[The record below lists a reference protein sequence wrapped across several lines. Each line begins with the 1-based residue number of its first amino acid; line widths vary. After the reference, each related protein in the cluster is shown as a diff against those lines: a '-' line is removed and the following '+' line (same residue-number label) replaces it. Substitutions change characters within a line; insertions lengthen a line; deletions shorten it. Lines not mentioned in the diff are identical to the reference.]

1 MMYLKFL
8 AVASRRQKDQELMI
22 SLAVWW
28 ALCES
33 SLHDT
38 LSAHPPQKKNSWKF
52 TADSQGLSRF
62 SMEQVFSYDTLSII
76 LE

>member
-38 LSAHPPQKKNSWKF
+38 LSSPPKKNSWKF

-62 SMEQVFSYDTLSII
+62 SMEQAFSYDTLSII

>member
-28 ALCES
+28 ALCKS
-33 SLHDT
+33 CLHDS
-38 LSAHPPQKKNSWKF
+38 LSAPPPNSWKF
-52 TADSQGLSRF
+52 IADLQGLSRF
-62 SMEQVFSYDTLSII
+62 SMEQAFSYDTLSII